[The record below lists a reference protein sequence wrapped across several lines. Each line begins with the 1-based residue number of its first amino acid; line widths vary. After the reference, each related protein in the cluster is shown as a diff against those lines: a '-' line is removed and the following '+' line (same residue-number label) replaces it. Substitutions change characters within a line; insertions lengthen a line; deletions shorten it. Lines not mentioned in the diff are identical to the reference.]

1 MKTLAEQ
8 MGFYQLY
15 HEKMLTKVT
24 HLAGVPLL
32 VFAFFIPLSWIKI
45 GIPGIFEMDLGWLSI
60 IALSIYYLRLSPKI
74 ASSTIAI
81 LAVLGYLA
89 GLASQYH
96 PNLTGFF
103 AFILTL
109 ILGVGLQII
118 GHMIEGK
125 KPALADDLSQIFIAP
140 IFLWTEVLF
149 MLGYFP
155 ELKEQVIALGRAETI
170 YP

>member
-15 HEKMLTKVT
+15 HEKLLTKVT
-24 HLAGVPLL
+24 HLIGVPLL
-32 VFAFFIPLSWIKI
+32 VFSFFIPLSWIKL
-45 GIPGIFEMDLGWLSI
+45 GIPNVFQIDLAWLALA
-60 IALSIYYLRLSPKI
+60 ALSIYYLRLNFKI
-74 ASSTIAI
+74 GISAAV
-81 LAVLGYLA
+81 VLGLLGWLA
-89 GLASQYH
+89 GLFSQYQ
-96 PNLTGFF
+96 PNWLGFG
-103 AFILTL
+103 AFL
-109 ILGVGLQII
+109 ISLVFGVALQFI
-118 GHMIEGK
+118 GHIIEGK

-155 ELKEQVIALGRAETI
+155 ELKAEVLALGHAETV